1 MDLQESVALL
11 EEEMVVN
18 ELLLNFVGH
27 PCQRVV
33 AA

>member
-18 ELLLNFVGH
+18 ELLLNIVRH